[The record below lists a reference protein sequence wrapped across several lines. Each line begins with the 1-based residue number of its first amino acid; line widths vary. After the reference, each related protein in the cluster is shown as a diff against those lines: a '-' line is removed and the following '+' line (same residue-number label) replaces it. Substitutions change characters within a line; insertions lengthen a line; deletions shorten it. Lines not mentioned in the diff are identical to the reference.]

1 MGDRSNID
9 IKNLTDVGGS
19 RAEEVLD
26 PMQGLVLK
34 SSYLVV
40 CILGLVINMILLGVI
55 IGEYN

>member
-1 MGDRSNID
+1 MGERSNID

-19 RAEEVLD
+19 RVEEVLD